1 MVCQWNRIM
10 HCVLQLI
17 VWRWKIL
24 IIYMKRTGCYQSDE
38 QTVPVAYS
46 SQPSDWGNIR
56 KDFRSISKTSSE
68 CQSLI
73 LEQNCIIRYR
83 DTPAISDI
91 EILLLKQKR
100 SLPKEWIADWG
111 NFLKCYHERIDPGT
125 INYSQIVKTNP
136 AFPIYARLLIDI
148 WVRTTAM
155 SKLDFNSFI

>member
-1 MVCQWNRIM
+1 MKQNNALRIATDCM
-10 HCVLQLI
+10 KMKNIDHLPLHATSRTSKQFLLYTHPNHLI
-17 VWRWKIL
+17 EDPLSR
-24 IIYMKRTGCYQSDE
+24 
-38 QTVPVAYS
+38 
-46 SQPSDWGNIR
+46 NIR